1 VVEEENF
8 DATNEEHLKLE
19 NLENRRRKEIALAEK
34 YGVSPSQI
42 VIDIPERISFES
54 QILIRDRGETFSQ
67 VSEIFSEKTVA
78 ALSSSLRKIRVAV
91 GVD

>member
-1 VVEEENF
+1 
-8 DATNEEHLKLE
+8 
-19 NLENRRRKEIALAEK
+19 
-34 YGVSPSQI
+34 VSPSQI